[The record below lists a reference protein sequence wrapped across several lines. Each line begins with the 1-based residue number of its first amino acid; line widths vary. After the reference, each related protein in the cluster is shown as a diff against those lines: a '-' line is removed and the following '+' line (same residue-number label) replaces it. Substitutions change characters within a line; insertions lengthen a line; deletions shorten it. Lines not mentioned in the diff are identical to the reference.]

1 MTDHAHAENVDRAA
15 LDGVALARQAVE
27 IAEDRQ
33 ASDILLLDV
42 RGLCGYADAFVLM
55 TVESR
60 RQGQAIREAMHKGL
74 REAGQPVLRTEGD
87 ADSGW
92 LLMDFNDVI
101 VHIFGEEQRALYG
114 LERLWRGA
122 VPLVRIQ

>member
-1 MTDHAHAENVDRAA
+1 MTEQATTINSDTAI
-15 LDGVALARQAVE
+15 DGIELARKAVE

-42 RGLCGYADAFVLM
+42 REICSYADAFVLM
-55 TVESR
+55 TVESQ

-74 REAGQPVLRTEGD
+74 KESGQSVLRTEGD

-92 LLMDFNDVI
+92 LLMDFSDVI
-101 VHIFGEEQRALYG
+101 IHIFAEEQRELYD
-114 LERLWRGA
+114 LEQLWRSA

>member
-1 MTDHAHAENVDRAA
+1 MTEQAISTNADSAA
-15 LDGVALARQAVE
+15 DGIALARKAVE

-42 RGLCGYADAFVLM
+42 RNICGYADAFVLM
-55 TVESR
+55 TVESK
-60 RQGQAIREAMHKGL
+60 RQGQAIQEAMHKGL
-74 REAGQPVLRTEGD
+74 KESGQAVLRTEGD
-87 ADSGW
+87 ADAGW

-101 VHIFGEEQRALYG
+101 VHIFAGEQRELYAL
-114 LERLWRGA
+114 EQLWRSA

>member
-1 MTDHAHAENVDRAA
+1 MTEETTSANAESGG
-15 LDGVALARQAVE
+15 DGIALARKAVE

-42 RGLCGYADAFVLM
+42 RTICGYADAFVLM
-55 TVESR
+55 TVESK

-74 REAGQPVLRTEGD
+74 KESGQPALRTEGD

-101 VHIFGEEQRALYG
+101 VHIFAGEQRELYG
-114 LERLWRGA
+114 LEQLWRSA

>member
-1 MTDHAHAENVDRAA
+1 MTQNATTTDTAVNSDSIT
-15 LDGVALARQAVE
+15 LARKAVE

-33 ASDILLLDV
+33 AHDIVLLDV
-42 RGLCGYADAFVLM
+42 RTICSFADAFVLM

-60 RQGQAIREAMHKGL
+60 RQGQAIREAMQKEL
-74 REAGQPVLRTEGD
+74 KEAGQPALRIEGD
-87 ADSGW
+87 ADAGW

-101 VHIFGEEQRALYG
+101 IHIFAGEQRELYAL
-114 LERLWRGA
+114 EQLWRSA

>member
-1 MTDHAHAENVDRAA
+1 MTEQATSTNTAPAA
-15 LDGVALARQAVE
+15 DGIGLARKAVE

-33 ASDILLLDV
+33 AGDILLLDV
-42 RGLCGYADAFVLM
+42 RNICGYADAFVLM
-55 TVESR
+55 TVQSK

-74 REAGQPVLRTEGD
+74 KEYGQAVLRTEGD

-101 VHIFGEEQRALYG
+101 VHIFAGEQRELYG
-114 LERLWRGA
+114 LEQLWRSA

>member
-1 MTDHAHAENVDRAA
+1 MTEQVTTTDADSTA
-15 LDGVALARQAVE
+15 DGIELARKAVE

-33 ASDILLLDV
+33 AGDILLLDV
-42 RGLCGYADAFVLM
+42 RNICGYADAFVLM
-55 TVESR
+55 TVESK

-74 REAGQPVLRTEGD
+74 KEAGQAVLRTEGD

-101 VHIFGEEQRALYG
+101 VHIFAAEQRELYG
-114 LERLWRGA
+114 LEQLWRSA

>member
-1 MTDHAHAENVDRAA
+1 MTEQATTINSDTAI
-15 LDGVALARQAVE
+15 DGIELARKAVE

-42 RGLCGYADAFVLM
+42 REICSYADAFVLM
-55 TVESR
+55 TVESQ

-74 REAGQPVLRTEGD
+74 KESGQFVLRTEGD
-87 ADSGW
+87 PDSGW

-101 VHIFGEEQRALYG
+101 IHIFAEEQREFYD
-114 LERLWRGA
+114 LEQLWRSA

>member
-1 MTDHAHAENVDRAA
+1 MTEQVTTTDVDSTAH
-15 LDGVALARQAVE
+15 GIALARKAVE

-42 RGLCGYADAFVLM
+42 RNICGYADAFVLM
-55 TVESR
+55 TVESK

-74 REAGQPVLRTEGD
+74 KESGQAVLRTEGD
-87 ADSGW
+87 PDSGW

-101 VHIFGEEQRALYG
+101 VHIFAGEQRELYG
-114 LERLWRGA
+114 LEQLWRSA

>member
-1 MTDHAHAENVDRAA
+1 MTQQSTFISTDPDI
-15 LDGVALARQAVE
+15 DGITLARKAVE

-42 RGLCGYADAFVLM
+42 RGICSYADAFVLM

-60 RQGQAIREAMHKGL
+60 RQGQAVREAMHKGL
-74 REAGQPVLRTEGD
+74 KESGQPVLRTEGD
-87 ADSGW
+87 TDSGW
-92 LLMDFNDVI
+92 LLMDFSDVI
-101 VHIFGEEQRALYG
+101 IHIFAVEQREIYS
-114 LERLWRGA
+114 LEQLWRSA